1 MMDRKKQLK
10 LLAFCFLIVVTA
22 FALGSCGED
31 APAASGT
38 DAPADQQAA
47 GDTYEIRITGD
58 EDNEAAAELLALMNQ
73 YREDQG
79 MDALEWNDEPAE
91 MLRVRAAE
99 LAIDFLDT
107 RLDGTPGEETAR
119 GSCDSIEEG
128 AGQLLKDEGFERL
141 LQDPENRSF
150 CAGVYLSYSGQT
162 YIAAGLYAK
171 AGVKDAPSAPSKE
184 RTFTLS
190 VVDDSLNC
198 YGQLMDQEMEPED
211 PKELYQGESYYYCI
225 FNKNAADG
233 NKEELIGMVAESSDP
248 KVVSIN
254 EFGDVEAKAAG
265 AATLTVRPAK
275 GSGIEFVQ
283 EVKVRK

>member
-1 MMDRKKQLK
+1 MDFKRRLK

-38 DAPADQQAA
+38 DSPADQQAA

-141 LQDPENRSF
+141 LLDPENN
-150 CAGVYLSYSGQT
+150 VY
-162 YIAAGLYAK
+162 
-171 AGVKDAPSAPSKE
+171 
-184 RTFTLS
+184 R
-190 VVDDSLNC
+190 
-198 YGQLMDQEMEPED
+198 
-211 PKELYQGESYYYCI
+211 
-225 FNKNAADG
+225 
-233 NKEELIGMVAESSDP
+233 
-248 KVVSIN
+248 
-254 EFGDVEAKAAG
+254 AG
-265 AATLTVRPAK
+265 ALAAAVAHKKEQKLPGKMKKAFR
-275 GSGIEFVQ
+275 GII
-283 EVKVRK
+283 RK